1 MIGADFFRKILLLE
15 RVIIL
20 YKSRISGYV
29 GRFSLVHVI
38 TYVIAGLIF
47 MKLQNYSSAFTS
59 SHQFANF
66 RSLDSPIVQASALFQ
81 FLRGSFF
88 ALLLYPFYNT
98 IVNSKRGWLIL
109 FGVLW
114 GFTLIGSVSAT
125 PGSIEGLIYT
135 NTSLSE
141 HLIGMPEVT
150 IQMLAFSWLFFI
162 WERKVS
168 SNRQ

>member
-1 MIGADFFRKILLLE
+1 MMFKGKIL
-15 RVIIL
+15 
-20 YKSRISGYV
+20 GYV

-38 TYVIAGLIF
+38 TYVIVGLTF
-47 MKLQNYSSAFTS
+47 MKLQNYTSVFTS

-66 RSLDSPIVQASALFQ
+66 RSLDSSIVRASALFQ

-114 GFTLIGSVSAT
+114 GFTLIREVGKK
-125 PGSIEGLIYT
+125 
-135 NTSLSE
+135 LSE
-141 HLIGMPEVT
+141 LI
-150 IQMLAFSWLFFI
+150 
-162 WERKVS
+162 K
-168 SNRQ
+168 